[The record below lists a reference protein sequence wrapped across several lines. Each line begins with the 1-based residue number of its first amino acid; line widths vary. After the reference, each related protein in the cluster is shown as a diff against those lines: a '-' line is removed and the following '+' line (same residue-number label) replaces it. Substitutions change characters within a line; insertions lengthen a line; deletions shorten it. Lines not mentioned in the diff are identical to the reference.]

1 MDSAFLSSAL
11 VKVPSGA
18 WFTITLSAVLAA
30 LFILW
35 RFGKEQQWRA
45 ERQDRQPLSH
55 YVKVEEQSRLRLATN
70 SEGKGGEALS
80 ITKGLGIFFDKGGEK
95 CPIIFSQFVSKLVSK
110 PDVTIFFHLRPLESP
125 TVPEDERYIVQKLD
139 RLPNCFRVVAR
150 YGYMDEVV
158 TPDLA
163 SLIYGRIRDCTYRPF
178 GFGSD
183 ASFRDADMTQ
193 TQTSFANMLSK
204 IASTQAQH
212 QQRLP
217 RTHHQSKTRSRHLET
232 SRRGRLHCMLIPESQ
247 CRWTFST
254 SSKLTSIVSYTL
266 SARKRC
272 T

>member
-95 CPIIFSQFVSKLVSK
+95 CPIIFSQFISKLVSK

-163 SLIYGRIRDCTYRPF
+163 SLIYGRIRDYIIREHALQDRIHPGTTPTATASNASPF
-178 GFGSD
+178 LFIRENTRNKMANVKVHTDRLVEIGFVMD
-183 ASFRDADMTQ
+183 
-193 TQTSFANMLSK
+193 
-204 IASTQAQH
+204 
-212 QQRLP
+212 
-217 RTHHQSKTRSRHLET
+217 
-232 SRRGRLHCMLIPESQ
+232 
-247 CRWTFST
+247 
-254 SSKLTSIVSYTL
+254 V
-266 SARKRC
+266 
-272 T
+272 